1 MSAISKQNCVLCHIM
16 RKSHTFKI
24 RCYAEHMVELNEY
37 LDIFTGSDID
47 NKICEGEPNEILMNN
62 TPNGWDNQDFMQGF
76 DSETATYNKSI
87 NVFECMDIS
96 DYICEGIGKPFTE
109 KLNRLDTNNY
119 CSRRTTR
126 VRYALYK
133 SNP

>member
-1 MSAISKQNCVLCHIM
+1 
-16 RKSHTFKI
+16 
-24 RCYAEHMVELNEY
+24 MVELNEY

-96 DYICEGIGKPFTE
+96 YYRFFSH
-109 KLNRLDTNNY
+109 Y
-119 CSRRTTR
+119 
-126 VRYALYK
+126 
-133 SNP
+133 